1 MDNYDDDIDW
11 GDDDFFGGDMD
22 FDDNFDMDPFKN
34 KSFLA
39 AATSGFLSG
48 IVDGTVGSTDAAIT
62 TARTY
67 LPSSFS
73 TGLDRLRF
81 LKDKGSDLIRE
92 FQEGNYETVKSLQ
105 SIAKT
110 ISGKITNE
118 NSYIKEQLENFS
130 TKDFSSWEKYG
141 SSDSERLDGMEEV
154 SDEDITKT
162 IERSMSQQAAM
173 LASVGSGINDMAAN
187 VGGRTISAVMAGNRE
202 LIGIQSGLRE
212 LLDYQRR
219 IQARMD
225 ATKVE
230 LLARTYMLNAKF
242 YKFMEKGIHAE
253 VKELKKIVVNTAMS
267 DYEKTSHWQA
277 TKGKMRDAVL
287 QRAGGILGVVRDK
300 GGKEGREE
308 QYNVIQSAVQQIA
321 SMLDMGAD
329 ITPSWGMAGNMAGGM
344 LSQFVLSELPRFFN
358 QGPFQNFKNNL
369 FKNNPEMGE
378 RFGKAADTVRNAGN
392 KFSYNM
398 NALPG
403 MMQYYSQYW
412 EDFDIDKYYDYDE
425 YVEDMESQGK
435 KPMPKAGFVL
445 MHGMIGKQGKQF
457 ANDLMG
463 GLNKAQGSR
472 YVLRQRDAKNLTKT
486 GIWKEINNITLVDII
501 PGLLRMQLESL
512 EKLRTGND
520 SYIAPT
526 YSFQRGQ
533 FISNKNAKRVVQ
545 ADVFE
550 HSSFSSAAYNAN
562 RLASSIDKNN
572 ALTPE
577 ERQQFMLKLVQ
588 DADKEYGF
596 NPYYYTE
603 GIGSKDDNL
612 NERIGKMIR
621 ETFGIDDERLKEYDD
636 ADTIKKFKMASMGF
650 NGDQGEHLNEL
661 GSLAQALK
669 ETVPN
674 IQDNISASR
683 SAGNDQILRELG
695 IIVNSNGREQFN
707 MDMFWQR
714 MTEYLKNP
722 DNIELRGDI
731 DTSDLLHAGATQGGL
746 GGSRRDSSNIS
757 KKSRKISNQADSL
770 RDTAINTTQVLNDTM
785 EKLVAQIDSYGK
797 AMSKADFSNLQIDL
811 KNIPDELTTIREV
824 VEKMQAYDS
833 RQESLLEQ
841 IAGCVCRTAGG
852 WGGMDDTQ
860 KAETIKQEN
869 EGKKTLME
877 RLREFAPKDLF
888 NKGIETLINNQPLVL
903 GGILGGLGVLA
914 MHDPKAAMLIS
925 GGMVA
930 AKIYSKIGEY
940 ARGRDPNNDEDILDE
955 DGNIVLKSS
964 KLRNGDYYDMVEKR
978 VIKEWK
984 EIKGALYD
992 LANKTY
998 VTIATLT
1005 GKLFGADGR
1014 AVIISGLSKI
1024 RDAMVKIWNKV
1035 DIFGHFGNALTKGKE
1050 MFYQQDVY
1058 VKGEKEPRLT
1068 RGGFTTGKY
1077 YCYDLGTR
1085 EPFQIRGWNEIK
1097 GPVYELGPD
1106 GTLNQIIS
1114 EADAAQ
1120 GLVTSSGVAID
1131 KLTQF
1136 TKWSGVKLL
1145 EGLGKAKDYSL
1156 EKAGL
1161 IKNKAG
1167 ELFKN
1172 DYSGI
1177 ESRLDQ
1183 IYLLLCDKFGYDPGQ
1198 FGGPKPENPD
1208 IGPKPKDVMDD
1219 IVDSIK
1225 TGQDQGEGKPAGI
1238 NDPFNSAYP
1247 DKIRLNSFEDQE
1259 QKEEKKKRDDFYDD
1273 VAGIRERMDEN
1284 AGKSGEDDK
1293 GKKKGLLGTIAGW
1306 LTGKDSFL
1314 NKLITNPIGFV
1325 VGGLVDNVLKA
1336 PGRLITMGGL
1346 LFKSVLGIGSPIYS
1360 ILSWGFGGMMWG
1372 LRKLLFS
1379 NVESFADWAGGM
1391 RGRRRGRRRAG
1402 RRALRL
1408 GGRLGKVL
1416 MAGATAY
1423 GAYEGY
1429 QAVKGVMD
1437 AGSNA
1442 RDILNG
1448 SSDEYDRFFGDPNAD
1463 MAEEMKKDNEDT
1475 GQGRAPSTEPKY
1487 QSNLGEGMTTPEVIG
1502 TGAIAAMQA
1511 KGTAKTLGMGSLN
1524 PLAEA
1529 GAEGMAEK
1537 AIGKIAGR
1545 AMGKAAGKAI
1555 PLVGQALMAM
1565 DAYEGFTN
1573 KDEIGEIFNKNV
1585 INGRERL
1592 ANGISNVLDLGG
1604 AISGTMNWAADKT
1617 GFESLRQEGGMTR
1630 FIDSALKGFTW
1641 GPLKYITPIG
1651 WLENW
1656 ETEVSQTQNRVRLAM
1671 YGLKEGASELGR
1683 AIGAMEYRLN
1693 EFVKFNDNK
1702 AWFDEKAPIAEILNS
1717 FTTNNDPNETM
1728 QWFNL
1733 RFKPVYLTFQ
1743 AGLRVVGF
1751 NSLQDFDRSKAPSV
1765 LKVIEQVRTVLLSV
1779 SPYPLDVV
1787 ANIDRNNPIM
1797 PRLQTEAVITECMSI
1812 LNDQYKDRGIDKTGL
1827 TDVVTKIKSA
1837 DEYANG
1843 VATKGKEGLFDSV
1856 SGWLNKQSESV
1867 LNKSFPV
1874 EGKVVSIDIS
1884 DLHKDQNTE
1893 VDLLTLVRL
1902 GCYGNVENN
1911 PSRVDAV
1918 LKLERYCE
1926 SVSSFAN
1933 GDVVFSGD
1941 LKVIFTLFKNM
1952 FRVTDGWSEEWMT
1965 WFNQRFLPVFKK
1977 WFALVYKYRRVKP
1990 ADGWRSLTATNKH
2003 QIAFELTEVVVV
2015 IDNDAKSIWDIS
2027 ASPFQ
2032 LTESGT
2038 DSSVVK
2044 GYLNNLEAKATE
2056 AKLKTPDLELEK
2068 SKPTDIGSSDG
2079 RKQMSKEREDA
2090 MMDRLLR
2097 GKKVSNT
2104 GKLYEPNVPLY
2115 TPTGS
2120 TPNNYSNTAMGAL
2133 GQTNTAPGATQLS
2146 QLERDAGSVTG
2157 GGTNFSP
2164 QSLATKDGFKIDEKS
2179 AIKTIINEFVKQ
2191 GITDNRVLAF
2201 ALANAKS
2208 ETGFQGSAESL
2219 NYSADRL
2226 PGIFKSTFG
2235 RNPALAQKYGRTA
2248 NKPADQKEIAN
2259 IAYGGKYGNK
2269 GGDDG
2274 WMYRGRGFTQL
2285 TFKGNYDA
2293 VGKAIGED
2301 LASHPEKVTTDPI
2314 TAAKSAAGFFK
2325 IHPEIAQYVQQGNIA
2340 AAAKVV
2346 GLHQE
2351 GIQNKVNFYPEFLKR
2366 LTEGDLKGILQND
2379 KEQSGDQAGEGD
2391 DAQGGTDQV
2400 NQAPVSPVPGDPN
2413 AASAQ
2418 QQLATDPTQQAANK
2432 VNAPPQNPDGSADT
2446 SATAPV
2452 PPPAAPADSA
2462 APAAAPEST
2471 AAAASTAPSTSSD
2484 TSASTS
2490 TPPPVKQEPVK
2501 KIDDKTT
2508 ASRTPSQSPDGV
2520 LKVSDA
2526 GVVSAIANL
2535 ADIIQRSMNQSQLG
2549 SSPRVATD

>member
-1 MDNYDDDIDW
+1 MDNFNDDIDW
-11 GDDDFFGGDMD
+11 GDDDFFGGDME

-62 TARTY
+62 TARAY

-110 ISGKITNE
+110 ISGKISSD

-130 TKDFSSWEKYG
+130 TKDFSSWEKYSSS
-141 SSDSERLDGMEEV
+141 SSDKLDSMEDVQDDEV
-154 SDEDITKT
+154 SRT
-162 IERSMSQQAAM
+162 IERAMAQQSSI
-173 LASVGSGINDMAAN
+173 LSSVGAGLNEMAAN

-219 IQARMD
+219 VQSRMD

-253 VKELKKIVVNTAMS
+253 VRELKKLVVTSAMS

-287 QRAGGILGVVRDK
+287 QRAGGLLGVVRDK
-300 GGKEGREE
+300 GGKEGRED
-308 QYNVIQSAVQQIA
+308 QYNMFQSAVSQIA

-329 ITPSWGMAGNMAGGM
+329 LSPSWGMAGNMAGGM
-344 LSQFVLSELPRFFN
+344 LSQFVMSELPRFFN
-358 QGPFQNFKNNL
+358 QGPFQNFKNNM

-378 RFGKAADTVRNAGN
+378 KFGKAADNVRNVGN

-398 NALPG
+398 NAMPG
-403 MMQYYSQYW
+403 MLQYYSQYW

-425 YVEDMESQGK
+425 YVEAMEQEGK
-435 KPMPKAGFVL
+435 KPMPRAAFGLV
-445 MHGMIGKQGKQF
+445 HGMIGKQGKQF

-472 YVLRQRDAKNLTKT
+472 YVLRQRDAKNLTQT
-486 GIWKEINNITLVDII
+486 GIWKEINNVTLVDII

-520 SYIAPT
+520 SYVAPT

-533 FISNKNAKRVVQ
+533 FISNRNAKRVVES
-545 ADVFE
+545 DVFE
-550 HSSFSSAAYNAN
+550 HSSFSAAAYNAS
-562 RLASSIDKNN
+562 RLASGIDKSGN
-572 ALTPE
+572 LTEE
-577 ERQQFMLKLVQ
+577 ERQAFMLKLVQ

-603 GIGSKDDNL
+603 GIGSKDDEL
-612 NERIGKMIR
+612 NSRIGKMIR
-621 ETFGIDDERLKEYDD
+621 DTFGIDDDKLKEYDD
-636 ADTIKKFKMASMGF
+636 ADTIKKFKMASFGF
-650 NGDQGEHLNEL
+650 NGDEGEHLNEL

-695 IIVNSNGREQFN
+695 IIINSNGREQFN
-707 MDMFWQR
+707 MDMFWKR
-714 MTEYLKNP
+714 MVEYLKNP
-722 DNIELRGDI
+722 DDIELRGDI
-731 DTSDLLHAGATQGGL
+731 DTSESLNAGATQGGL
-746 GGSRRDSSNIS
+746 GGSRRDSANIN
-757 KKSRKISNQADSL
+757 KKSRKISNQADNL
-770 RDTAINTTQVLNDTM
+770 RDTAVNTTQTLNETM

-797 AMSKADFSNLQIDL
+797 AMSKADFSNIQIDL
-811 KNIPDELTTIREV
+811 KNIPDELTTIREI

-841 IAGCVCRTAGG
+841 IAGCVCRQAGG
-852 WGGMDDTQ
+852 WGNMDDNE
-860 KAETIKQEN
+860 KAETIKEEA
-869 EGKKTLME
+869 EGKKSLMD
-877 RLREFAPKDLF
+877 RLRAFAPRDLF

-930 AKIYSKIGEY
+930 AKIYSKIGDY
-940 ARGRDPNNDEDILDE
+940 ARGRNPENDEDILDE
-955 DGNIVLKSS
+955 DGNVILKSS
-964 KLRNGDYYDMVEKR
+964 KLRNGDYYDLVEKR

-998 VTIATLT
+998 VTISTLT

-1014 AVIISGLSKI
+1014 AVIISGLSKV

-1035 DIFGHFGNALTKGKE
+1035 DIFGHFSSALTKGKE

-1068 RGGFTTGKY
+1068 RGGFTNGKY

-1106 GTLNQIIS
+1106 GSLNQIIS

-1131 KLTQF
+1131 KMMQF
-1136 TKWSGVKLL
+1136 TKWSGLKLL

-1156 EKAGL
+1156 EKAGML
-1161 IKNKAG
+1161 KDKAG

-1172 DYSGI
+1172 DYTGI

-1198 FGGPKPENPD
+1198 FGGPKPENPPV
-1208 IGPKPKDVMDD
+1208 GPGPSNAMDD
-1219 IVDSIK
+1219 IVDSMK
-1225 TGQDQGEGKPAGI
+1225 TGQDDPNASSGI

-1247 DKIRLNSFEDQE
+1247 DKIRLNSLEDQE
-1259 QKEEKKKRDDFYDD
+1259 AQEEKKKRDGFYDD

-1284 AGKSGEDDK
+1284 AGKSGEGEK
-1293 GKKKGLLGTIAGW
+1293 GKNKGLLGTIAGW

-1314 NKLITNPIGFV
+1314 KKLITNPIGFV
-1325 VGGLVDNVLKA
+1325 VGGLVSNIMKA
-1336 PGRLITMGGL
+1336 PGRLITMGSL
-1346 LFKSVLGIGSPIYS
+1346 LFKGVLGIGSPIYS

-1391 RGRRRGRRRAG
+1391 RGRRRGRRRNG

-1408 GGRLGKVL
+1408 GGKLGKLL

-1437 AGSNA
+1437 TGKNA

-1448 SSDEYDRFFGDPNAD
+1448 SSDEYDRFFGDPNEEVATD
-1463 MAEEMKKDNEDT
+1463 AEVKGGD
-1475 GQGRAPSTEPKY
+1475 GQGRAPETEPKY
-1487 QSNLGEGMTTPEVIG
+1487 QSNLGEGMSTGEAMTTA
-1502 TGAIAAMQA
+1502 TLAAMQA
-1511 KGTAKTLGMGSLN
+1511 KGTAKTLGIGSLN

-1529 GAEGMAEK
+1529 GAEGLTEK
-1537 AIGKIAGR
+1537 VVTKVAGR
-1545 AMGKAAGKAI
+1545 AAGSVAAKAV

-1565 DAYEGFTN
+1565 DAYDGFTN
-1573 KDEIGEIFNKNV
+1573 KQEIGEVFNKNV

-1592 ANGISNVLDLGG
+1592 SNGLSNVLDLGG

-1617 GFESLRQEGGMTR
+1617 GMESLRQQGGMTR
-1630 FIDSALKGFTW
+1630 FIDGALSALTW
-1641 GPLKYITPIG
+1641 GPLKYVTPIG
-1651 WLENW
+1651 WLEMW

-1671 YGLKEGASELGR
+1671 YGLNRGDSELGR

-1693 EFVKFNDNK
+1693 DFVKFNDNK

-1717 FTTNNDPNETM
+1717 FTTNNDPNETL

-1733 RFKPVYLTFQ
+1733 RFKPIYLTYQ

-1751 NSLQDFDRSKAPSV
+1751 ASLQDFDRSKSPSV
-1765 LKVIEQVRTVLLSV
+1765 LKVIEQVRTVLLSI
-1779 SPYPLDVV
+1779 SPYPLDIV

-1797 PRLQTEAVITECMSI
+1797 PRQQSEAVITECMSI
-1812 LNDQYKDRGIDKTGL
+1812 LNEQYKDRGIDKAGITE
-1827 TDVVTKIKSA
+1827 VITKIKSA

-1843 VATKGKEGLFDSV
+1843 VASKGNEGFFDSV
-1856 SGWLNKQSESV
+1856 SGWLNKQSESI

-1874 EGKVVSIDIS
+1874 EGKAVSIDIS

-1902 GCYGNVENN
+1902 GCYGNVDNN
-1911 PSRVDAV
+1911 PTRVDAV

-1926 SVSSFAN
+1926 SVSSYAN

-1941 LKVIFTLFKNM
+1941 LKIIFTLFKGM

-1977 WFALVYKYRRVKP
+1977 WFGLVYKYRRVKP
-1990 ADGWRSLTATNKH
+1990 AAGWRSLTATNKH
-2003 QIAFELTEVVVV
+2003 QIAFELTEVVVT
-2015 IDNDAKSIWDIS
+2015 IDNDAKAIWDIS

-2032 LTESGT
+2032 MTESGT
-2038 DSSVVK
+2038 DVTILK

-2068 SKPTDIGSSDG
+2068 SKPVDSGSNNG
-2079 RKQMSKEREDA
+2079 LTRMSKEREDA
-2090 MMDRLLR
+2090 MMDRLYK
-2097 GKKVSNT
+2097 GKKVST
-2104 GKLYEPNVPLY
+2104 AGQLYAPNVPLY

-2120 TPNNYSNTAMGAL
+2120 TPNNYSNMVGSAL
-2133 GQTNTAPGATQLS
+2133 GQTNTAPGATELS
-2146 QLERDAGSVTG
+2146 QLERDAGSVSG

-2164 QSLATKDGFKIDEKS
+2164 QSLASKDGFKIDEKS

-2235 RNPALAQKYGRTA
+2235 KNPALAQKYGRTGQ
-2248 NKPADQKEIAN
+2248 KPADQKAIAN
-2259 IAYGGKYGNK
+2259 VAYGNKYGNQ

-2301 LASHPEKVTTDPI
+2301 LASNPEKVTTDPI

-2351 GIQNKVNFYPEFLKR
+2351 GIQNKVNFYPDFLKR
-2366 LTEGDLKGILQND
+2366 LTEGDLKGVLQND
-2379 KEQSGDQAGEGD
+2379 ENAAGDAAPEGESD
-2391 DAQGGTDQV
+2391 TPQGGTDPVSQSPV
-2400 NQAPVSPVPGDPN
+2400 SAAPVDPQ
-2413 AASAQ
+2413 AAAAQ
-2418 QQLATDPTQQAANK
+2418 QQLATDPAQQGANK

-2446 SATAPV
+2446 SATAPIPPPTAPAEAAPV
-2452 PPPAAPADSA
+2452 ATAASTPPAAPPSTPAS
-2462 APAAAPEST
+2462 APAST
-2471 AAAASTAPSTSSD
+2471 TA
-2484 TSASTS
+2484 
-2490 TPPPVKQEPVK
+2490 PVKQEPVK
-2501 KIDDKTT
+2501 KIGDKPSSS
-2508 ASRTPSQSPDGV
+2508 APAQTPGGV
-2520 LKVSDA
+2520 MQVSDA
-2526 GVVSAIANL
+2526 GVVSAIASL
-2535 ADIIQRSMNQSQLG
+2535 AEVITRSMNQTQLG
-2549 SSPRVATD
+2549 SGRRVSTD